1 MMNCRDA
8 TQTMSEEL
16 ERPLTLSEQ
25 VSLKVHLVVCPP
37 CRNFRQQAAFLR
49 ESMRAY
55 ARDPE
60 DAERDPS
67 Q

>member
-1 MMNCRDA
+1 MMNCREA
-8 TQTMSEEL
+8 TQKMSEEL
-16 ERPLTLSEQ
+16 ERPLTLGEQ
-25 VSLKVHLVVCPP
+25 LSLKVHVVVCPP

-55 ARDPE
+55 ARTPE
-60 DAERDPS
+60 DDERDAS